1 MWNGLVDESSGR
13 GRRWNRER
21 HCDYCCGIVEANRIN
36 PNSSQL
42 KVATITTPP
51 MAVDLLKF
59 SCKSAT
65 SKHPIVRHR
74 GRNLELIYDLR
85 QPCLATADFGTA
97 GHKET
102 TSGHSLL
109 LPDKNDGTKV
119 REYSGMMSSKLR
131 CYKVP
136 AAQNSP
142 AESGISYRLAAAN
155 AKWKLTSALF
165 SSSERFRSL

>member
-97 GHKET
+97 GHKEYPLEIHHIRAQLAIARQERWDQGAGVFGNDVVKVAMLQS
-102 TSGHSLL
+102 SGSTELASRIWDF
-109 LPDKNDGTKV
+109 LPTGCGKCKV
-119 REYSGMMSSKLR
+119 EVDVS
-131 CYKVP
+131 V
-136 AAQNSP
+136 
-142 AESGISYRLAAAN
+142 I
-155 AKWKLTSALF
+155 F
-165 SSSERFRSL
+165 